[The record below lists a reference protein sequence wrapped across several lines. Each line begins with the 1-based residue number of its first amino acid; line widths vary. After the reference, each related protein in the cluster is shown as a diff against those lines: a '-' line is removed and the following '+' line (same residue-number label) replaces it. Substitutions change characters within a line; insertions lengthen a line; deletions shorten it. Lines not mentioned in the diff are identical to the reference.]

1 MPEPVFIRTALI
13 LSVVPA
19 EQLELKISRHTTQ
32 DMPIWVIIDVYYIVG
47 YSKLVKIKLPRTAYR
62 R

>member
-19 EQLELKISRHTTQ
+19 EQLELKIPRQTTQ
-32 DMPIWVIIDVYYIVG
+32 NMPILVIIGMYYVVG
-47 YSKLVKIKLPRTAYR
+47 YSKLAKIKLPQTAYR
-62 R
+62 N